1 MGSSPIVCGSSTVG
15 WTQLFPI
22 WGVRA
27 HSRTRGQDVLARTRR
42 IAVTTLG
49 WLLTVLGLA
58 ALVLPG
64 PGLLALSAGLVLLSR
79 EYEWARRRMRPIKAM
94 AFREA
99 AKGVQNKRRIA
110 ASVLGAMMLIAAGA
124 VWGIRPA
131 APEWWPWHH
140 SWWLVGGWG
149 TGATLMVSGACVIA
163 LLVYSYRTFGGRY
176 RHAVRRHA
184 AEEASAV
191 RERVGA
197 GAEPTA

>member
-1 MGSSPIVCGSSTVG
+1 
-15 WTQLFPI
+15 
-22 WGVRA
+22 

-49 WLLTVLGLA
+49 WLLVVLGLA

-64 PGLLALSAGLVLLSR
+64 PGLLTLSAGLVLLSY

-110 ASVLGAMMLIAAGA
+110 TSVLGAMMLIAAGA

-131 APEWWPWHH
+131 APQWWPWHH

-149 TGATLMVSGACVIA
+149 TGATLMVSGACAIA
-163 LLVYSYRTFGGRY
+163 LLVYSYRTFGGY
-176 RHAVRRHA
+176 RREVHRRATQAASPVRD
-184 AEEASAV
+184 
-191 RERVGA
+191 RVGA
-197 GAEPTA
+197 GPNRPPDNRAPEGRAPCNWPSVC

>member
-1 MGSSPIVCGSSTVG
+1 M
-15 WTQLFPI
+15 
-22 WGVRA
+22 
-27 HSRTRGQDVLARTRR
+27 LARTRR

-64 PGLLALSAGLVLLSR
+64 PGLLTLSAGLVLLSY

-94 AFREA
+94 AIREA
-99 AKGVQNKRRIA
+99 ARGVQNKRRIA

-131 APEWWPWHH
+131 APDWWPWHH

-149 TGATLMVSGACVIA
+149 TGATLMASGVCAIG
-163 LLVYSYRTFGGRY
+163 LLVYSYRTFGGY
-176 RHAVRRHA
+176 RLH
-184 AEEASAV
+184 
-191 RERVGA
+191 RERRSVTHTTR
-197 GAEPTA
+197 EKSPV